1 MDISEEKKLEVLLSQ
16 LHERYEAL
24 HKMRDR
30 SMQFV
35 LWILGFGLG
44 MAWLLIN
51 KASFTLEQKILISI
65 LLIMLGVTVLYFVC
79 SIGRGFKVTRQIII
93 RIEKTLKLYED
104 NYYGISESILPPKFS
119 NQRYGKTGHFNT
131 LYVLIIVVFMS
142 LIILTWANICKSV
155 SFAASEQF
163 EPKQTQKQRFTNKE

>member
-16 LHERYEAL
+16 LQERYDAL

-51 KASFTLEQKILISI
+51 EASFTLEQKILISI
-65 LLIMLGVTVLYFVC
+65 LLIILGATILYFVC
-79 SIGRGFKVTRQIII
+79 SIGRGFNVTRQIII
-93 RIEKTLKLYED
+93 KLETSLKLYD
-104 NYYGISESILPPKFS
+104 KNYYNISDSILPTKYS
-119 NQRYGKTGHFNT
+119 SKKTGLSGHFKTLNT
-131 LYVLIIVVFMS
+131 LIIVVLLS
-142 LIILTWANICKSV
+142 LFVLTWVNICKTKSP
-155 SFAASEQF
+155 SGCKTD
-163 EPKQTQKQRFTNKE
+163 PNQTQKQSFINKE